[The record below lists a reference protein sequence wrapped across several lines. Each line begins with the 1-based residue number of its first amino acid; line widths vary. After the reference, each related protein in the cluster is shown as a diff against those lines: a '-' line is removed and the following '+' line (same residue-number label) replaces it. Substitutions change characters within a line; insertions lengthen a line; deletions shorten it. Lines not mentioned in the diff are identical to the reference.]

1 LADQATP
8 LTQDIVLGDFSMR
21 RGNHNSDKF
30 IIEGLLTVYT
40 NKYPEKKKTLNIV

>member
-1 LADQATP
+1 LNSLADHATP

-30 IIEGLLTVYT
+30 IIEGLLTVT
-40 NKYPEKKKTLNIV
+40 AINIQKKRKR